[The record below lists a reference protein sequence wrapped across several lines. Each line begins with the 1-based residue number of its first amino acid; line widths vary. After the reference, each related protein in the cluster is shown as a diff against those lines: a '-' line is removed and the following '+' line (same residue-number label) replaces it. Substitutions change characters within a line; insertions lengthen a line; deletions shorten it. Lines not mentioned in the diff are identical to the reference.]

1 MKERRLQLFHDVAIL
16 ARLSLCMSHIVPRMS
31 KESLMPPSVVK
42 FQSFMERCYGQPINV
57 ARKRSSAGS
66 RPPSARPPTL
76 QAEGSLL
83 VTLLV
88 TRTLVL
94 KEIEEMLAK
103 NQNPDMRRWSDVWM
117 KIFCLVSSV
126 RCCLSFVSCFL
137 QTRLR
142 IGVRST
148 PYGPIG
154 FRQTRKGCVLS
165 QPSSPYPS
173 LHTVKD
179 PNHCPAACCVSR
191 PSKGYM
197 QLIHVSYSLRT
208 ICAVHCFP

>member
-1 MKERRLQLFHDVAIL
+1 MVKCEVDV
-16 ARLSLCMSHIVPRMS
+16 
-31 KESLMPPSVVK
+31 SV
-42 FQSFMERCYGQPINV
+42 
-57 ARKRSSAGS
+57 RKRLPTHMITSLQVLDYVPTSAPTRLRRAWEMSASSALLKII
-66 RPPSARPPTL
+66 A
-76 QAEGSLL
+76 LL